1 MHNAAGAILG
11 QGEWFQPN
19 EQIRLMFNFQNFNFL
34 NAFPQCR
41 VQTRNMI
48 LNTNFYIKK
57 FYWQRVTSPPGQP
70 GQIRKKT
77 VHFVISKNQ
86 LPDTIHE
93 NQLLNYLHVDPNWIS
108 RAACKEGE
116 ITELKT
122 RRPTRPAGTNI
133 IWYQHYRR
141 CGFASLMA
149 YFCFLDRDHLHDATG
164 YQIMDDDSINNP
176 WLDGNMP
183 NLRNGPAGF
192 NNVGC
197 KIIYVRYYLDDSPH
211 LLERQREGIRGRKG
225 NKAFIYAAKAAGYE
239 QMVAYNPNPCQQE
252 CCESR
257 GDMGTTFLIH
267 DLLLGFNQWNASPRN
282 HPPWKGNRIVEI
294 DDFAEHF
301 GNDWYFCNR
310 DLEAFSRGSLL
321 EAIESNI

>member
-1 MHNAAGAILG
+1 
-11 QGEWFQPN
+11 
-19 EQIRLMFNFQNFNFL
+19 MFNFQNFNFL

-77 VHFVISKNQ
+77 VHFVISKNE
-86 LPDTIHE
+86 LPDRINE
-93 NQLLNYLHVDPNWIS
+93 DQLLNYLHVDPNWMS
-108 RAACKEGE
+108 RAACTEGE

-122 RRPTRPAGTNI
+122 RRPIRRSGIYLSNI
-133 IWYQHYRR
+133 FFYRR

-164 YQIMDDDSINNP
+164 YQIMDADSINNP
-176 WLDGNMP
+176 WLNGNMP

-211 LLERQREGIRGRKG
+211 LYESPPGAKGRPKKG
-225 NKAFIYAAKAAGYE
+225 NKAFIYAANAAGYE
-239 QMVAYNPNPCQQE
+239 HMVAYNPNPCPQE
-252 CCESR
+252 CCESL
-257 GDMGTTFLIH
+257 GDMGTTFLTH
-267 DLLLGFNQWNASPRN
+267 DLLLGFNQWNAI
-282 HPPWKGNRIVEI
+282 GNRIVEI
-294 DDFAEHF
+294 DDFANHF

-310 DLEAFSRGSLL
+310 DW
-321 EAIESNI
+321 